1 MATQKSI
8 QNRKSRRRPVSS
20 PDTLTWVS
28 RGLAGALAFLSIIGF
43 LGLISLDGVVSG
55 AVGVAFTDL
64 FGRSAWLAPGQ
75 WHSRGYWARAPERAF
90 LSPSKGLTWREYR

>member
-8 QNRKSRRRPVSS
+8 QNRKSQRKAVSS

-43 LGLISLDGVVSG
+43 LGLVSLDGVVSG

-64 FGRSAWLAPGQ
+64 FGRSQ
-75 WHSRGYWARAPERAF
+75 MFRAF
-90 LSPSKGLTWREYR
+90 LKDLGIIENPCNDET